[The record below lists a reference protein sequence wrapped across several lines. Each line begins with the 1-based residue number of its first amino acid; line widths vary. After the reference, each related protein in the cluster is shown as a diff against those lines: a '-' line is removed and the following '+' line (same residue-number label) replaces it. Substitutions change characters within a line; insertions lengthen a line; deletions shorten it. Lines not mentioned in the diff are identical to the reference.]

1 MESAR
6 RIFRRCNKHNE
17 RGMREPTA
25 NNIRIPI
32 LKDMAPA
39 WVINNGM
46 SP

>member
-6 RIFRRCNKHNE
+6 RIFRRGNKHNE
-17 RGMREPTA
+17 CGMREPTV
-25 NNIRIPI
+25 NNIRIPS
-32 LKDMAPA
+32 LKDMVPA